1 MTAQCFLGRPT
12 GFELSTRRPLG
23 TEDGTS
29 LQRFSAF
36 ARSPSKPSLTNETR
50 SSNSL
55 GVSSVEC
62 RSSGSRHLKTGSIGP
77 TRWYWSL
84 MAYVYGRTG
93 QLERA
98 QRALEKLEKLVRRSP
113 SQSAR
118 TLELNAYLGLG
129 QKEEA
134 IALLQKAYA
143 EHSSLTTLKVNPAY
157 DPLRSDARFQELLR
171 RVGLAQ

>member
-1 MTAQCFLGRPT
+1 M
-12 GFELSTRRPLG
+12 
-23 TEDGTS
+23 
-29 LQRFSAF
+29 
-36 ARSPSKPSLTNETR
+36 
-50 SSNSL
+50 
-55 GVSSVEC
+55 EC
-62 RSSGSRHLKTGSIGP
+62 RSSGSRHLKIGSIGP

-118 TLELNAYLGLG
+118 TLELSAYLGLG

-143 EHSSLTTLKVNPAY
+143 EHSSLTTL
-157 DPLRSDARFQELLR
+157 
-171 RVGLAQ
+171 

>member
-1 MTAQCFLGRPT
+1 MPEQRV
-12 GFELSTRRPLG
+12 E
-23 TEDGTS
+23 TS
-29 LQRFSAF
+29 QDWVDRA
-36 ARSPSKPSLTNETR
+36 N
-50 SSNSL
+50 
-55 GVSSVEC
+55 
-62 RSSGSRHLKTGSIGP
+62 
-77 TRWYWSL
+77 WYWSL

-98 QRALEKLEKLVRRSP
+98 QRALQKLEKLVRRSP

-118 TLELNAYLGLG
+118 TLELSAYLGLG

-143 EHSSLTTLKVNPAY
+143 EHSSLTTLKVNRAY